1 MIGEKDGNSY
11 ANKVVGI
18 RAVFPDT
25 WTILDNEQTAQ
36 ITGVVADNFSD
47 TALADQLR
55 DSGSLYD
62 LYAMTLDGSGENVN
76 VVIQDLGVLY
86 GIVIDEERYLS
97 LAEDQLSTAL
107 GQMGME
113 DVKLNKQSFAFAGQ
127 DRFSVLITATYNG
140 IPVYERMVLIKS
152 GNYMSAITAFSLDQA
167 RLDGIFDLFEAY

>member
-1 MIGEKDGNSY
+1 MAKENSL
-11 ANKVVGI
+11 GI
-18 RAVFPDT
+18 
-25 WTILDNEQTAQ
+25 
-36 ITGVVADNFSD
+36 
-47 TALADQLR
+47 LAKE
-55 DSGSLYD
+55 
-62 LYAMTLDGSGENVN
+62 T
-76 VVIQDLGVLY
+76 QDYINLA
-86 GIVIDEERYLS
+86 IDEVKLKTTRG
-97 LAEDQLSTAL
+97 LSTAL